1 MFRRQPMDRTPAY
14 KPKGY
19 PDGSTR
25 RRALQQLQM
34 LLPTLDGRAGRGADG
49 AWWRDRKSQHLS
61 SPSPE
66 SPYASRGR
74 GALRALLLPPLL
86 QSSLTREAGARG
98 NRQPADRDNPDALG
112 TLLGELLPNKF
123 RHFLHQLRAKIAEPE
138 ADPPSAPQY
147 SSSPSE
153 HCPASRCS
161 SSSFLPDSWDQPL
174 NWDDSFREKTTL
186 GLPKG
191 EFVRAKKAHPC
202 LPTRGT
208 PLSQFL

>member
-14 KPKGY
+14 KPNGY

-61 SPSPE
+61 SRSPE

-138 ADPPSAPQY
+138 ADREAAGVGWGAESWGLKENRLHLTGLSSPFSFP
-147 SSSPSE
+147 SSSQHPQRHSTPAVHPSTAQLLGV
-153 HCPASRCS
+153 PAALS
-161 SSSFLPDSWDQPL
+161 SQ
-174 NWDDSFREKTTL
+174 
-186 GLPKG
+186 
-191 EFVRAKKAHPC
+191 
-202 LPTRGT
+202 TRGKWRG
-208 PLSQFL
+208 PS